1 MTKILNLKG
10 KTAVFIDAAN
20 IELSAKDLKFRIDY
34 QKLKE
39 FLERQG
45 EIIYLG
51 FYTVRFETKSH
62 NNFLTVLKKLGYKL
76 VTKPVKIIK
85 KGRANQSHVRKANFD
100 VEIVVEAMKRVNQYK
115 SLVLFSGDSDFDYL
129 LKELKKQGKK
139 IFVVSL
145 KHHIAKELIRSADYY
160 FDLKKIKAVIER
172 K

>member
-1 MTKILNLKG
+1 MTKILDLKG
-10 KTAVFIDAAN
+10 RTAVFIDAAN

-62 NNFLTVLKKLGYKL
+62 DNFLTVLKKLGYKL
-76 VTKPVKIIK
+76 VTKPIKIIK
-85 KGRANQSHVRKANFD
+85 KGKMNQGHIRKTNFD

-115 SLVLFSGDSDFDYL
+115 SLVLFFDIDFEYL
-129 LKELKKQGKK
+129 LKELKKQGKEV
-139 IFVVSL
+139 FVVSL
-145 KHHIAKELIRSADYY
+145 KYHIAKELKKAD
-160 FDLKKIKAVIER
+160 
-172 K
+172 

>member
-1 MTKILNLKG
+1 MKKILDLKG
-10 KTAVFIDAAN
+10 RTAVFIDAAN

-45 EIIYLG
+45 EIVYLG

-62 NNFLTVLKKLGYKL
+62 DNFLTVLKKLGYKL

-85 KGRANQSHVRKANFD
+85 KEKNQSHVRKANFD
-100 VEIVVEAMKRVNQYK
+100 VEIAVEAMKRVNQYK

-129 LKELKKQGKK
+129 LKELKKHGKK